1 MSSETR
7 APEIEKAPVALG
19 SGQGT
24 RVRRAI
30 ERLLTTPDAVA
41 VIAIVLAASVIGL
54 WNVTGAPEFQDD
66 EGTYA
71 AQAVAVQRGDLA
83 PYTYWY
89 DHPPF
94 GWVQLAALAWLP
106 QLLEVGRGTDLE
118 AVRVAMA
125 AFSVATCVLVY
136 LVCRRA
142 GGWLPFAALAAGV
155 YLLSPLSLEL
165 GRQVFLDGVA
175 TTWLLVAFWLALSP
189 QRALWHHISAG
200 VAFAVAVLSK
210 LTAAVLGPALLVA
223 LLDRG
228 TWRGRAFSI
237 VGFLALGGLTIAVYP
252 LMALLRGEL
261 VAGPGH
267 VSLQDALAYQFV
279 SRSGSGWIWDD
290 GSHRFELVSIWIG
303 IDPYLAVG
311 GVLAALVCLVAR
323 RTRWIPVAIACWAVP
338 VVASQGYLPAMY
350 VVGVLPFL
358 AIAIGAAAGLAWHV
372 LHRAIRRLAPGARI
386 AGPALVAALI
396 TTAVVLVP
404 LSNWV
409 ERDSRLLTRD
419 LNADWHRTLEWA
431 AANIP
436 HDEVTLVPYSMW
448 HDLNERGW
456 HDPWTLVVLEKVD
469 LDSRFALEHPD
480 GWRAIDWI
488 VEGPTVRPNIE
499 NLDLQEAGRAHA
511 DSEVVQAFGSW
522 SIRRVVHPAPIDGE

>member
-1 MSSETR
+1 MTAATR
-7 APEIEKAPVALG
+7 AFEVEAPVAEA
-19 SGQGT
+19 SGPGA
-24 RVRRAI
+24 RVRQAI
-30 ERLLTTPDAVA
+30 ERLLAAPD
-41 VIAIVLAASVIGL
+41 VITVTAIVLAATVICL
-54 WNVTGAPEFQDD
+54 WNLNGAPEFQDD

-71 AQAVAVQRGDLA
+71 AQAVSVQRGDLA

-106 QLLEVGRGTDLE
+106 QLLEVGRGTDVE
-118 AVRVAMA
+118 AMRVAMA

-136 LVCRRA
+136 LVCRRVGA
-142 GGWLPFAALAAGV
+142 RLPFSVLAAGV

-165 GRQVFLDGVA
+165 GRQVYLDGIA

-200 VAFAVAVLSK
+200 VAFAIAVLSK
-210 LTAAVLGPALLVA
+210 ITAAVLGPALLVA
-223 LLDRG
+223 LLDRT
-228 TWRGRAFSI
+228 TWRGREFSI

-261 VAGPGH
+261 ISGPGH
-267 VSLQDALAYQFV
+267 VSLQDAMGYQFV
-279 SRSGSGWIWDD
+279 SRSGSGWIWDA
-290 GSHRFELVSIWIG
+290 GSHRFDLASSWIG

-311 GVLAALVCLVAR
+311 GVFAGLVCLVAR
-323 RTRWIPVAIACWAVP
+323 RTRWIPVAIACWAMP

-350 VVGVLPFL
+350 VQGVLPFM
-358 AIAIGAAAGLAWHV
+358 AIAIGATADLTWHG
-372 LHRAIRRLAPGARI
+372 LHRAIRMVAPGARI

-396 TTAVVLVP
+396 TTAVVLIPV
-404 LSNWV
+404 SNWV
-409 ERDSRLLTRD
+409 ERDTRLMTRD

-456 HDPWTLVVLEKVD
+456 NDPWTLVVLEKVD
-469 LDSRFALEHPD
+469 LDSRFELEHPD
-480 GWRAIDWI
+480 GWVAIDWI
-488 VEGPTVRPNIE
+488 IEGPTVRRNIE
-499 NLDLQEAGRAHA
+499 NLDLEEAGRAYA
-511 DSEVVQAFGSW
+511 DSEVVQSFGDW
-522 SIRRVVHPAPIDGE
+522 NVRRVIHPAPIDIE